1 MKMIDKKDDDNRTNE
16 HFYSKYEHQINSAN
30 MHDDDVNLD
39 AYC

>member
-1 MKMIDKKDDDNRTNE
+1 MIDKKDDDNRTNE
-16 HFYSKYEHQINSAN
+16 HFYSKYDEHQINWAN